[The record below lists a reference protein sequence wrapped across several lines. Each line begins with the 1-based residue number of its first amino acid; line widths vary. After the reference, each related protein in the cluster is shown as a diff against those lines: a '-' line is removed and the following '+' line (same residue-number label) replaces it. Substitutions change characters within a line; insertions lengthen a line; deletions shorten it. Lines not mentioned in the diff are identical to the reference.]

1 MAKKLETGFF
11 NLTKLNPLVLD
22 NQTGVSWNLE
32 IRVQVKIKKLTAL
45 VAARIYRDFRTP
57 TQ

>member
-45 VAARIYRDFRTP
+45 VAARIYQF
-57 TQ
+57 